1 MPLSRGYETRTVAAL
16 AAELVSRAA
25 EAMEI
30 ASVRVELRLKASA
43 SKYSD
48 TGQMENSVSVTPI
61 GGLSGFGG
69 REVGMIASAT
79 APHAEWVDQGTGD
92 GITSNSTRFLPV
104 GQRSPNRRNAPEAFK
119 GSVTY
124 RRTINGQPATRWF
137 SEPDGIPLSEI
148 MRNTYAGIFRR
159 IR

>member
-16 AAELVSRAA
+16 AAELVSRAS

-30 ASVRVELRLKASA
+30 AAVRVELRLKASA
-43 SKYSD
+43 AKYSD
-48 TGQMENSVSVTPI
+48 TGEMENSVSVTPI

-69 REVGMIASAT
+69 REVGMIATAT
-79 APHAEWVDQGTGD
+79 AKHAEWVDKGTASP
-92 GITSNSTRFLPV
+92 ITPNSSPYLGV
-104 GQRSPNRRNAPEAFK
+104 GARTTNLA
-119 GSVTY
+119 GSRGFGGKVY
-124 RRTINGQPATRWF
+124 RRPSVRGQDATHWF
-137 SEPDGIPLSEI
+137 SEPDGIPLGEV